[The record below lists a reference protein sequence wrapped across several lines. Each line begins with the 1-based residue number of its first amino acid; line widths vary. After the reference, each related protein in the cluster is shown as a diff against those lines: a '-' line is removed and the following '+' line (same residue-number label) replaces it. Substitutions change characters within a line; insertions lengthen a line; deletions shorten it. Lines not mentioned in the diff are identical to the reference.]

1 MKVLKFG
8 GTSVGSAQRM
18 KDVAK
23 LITGE
28 RNIVVLSAM
37 SGTTNSL
44 VEISDYLYKKNP
56 DGANEV
62 INKLAQKYYGH
73 IEELYST
80 DEYKQKAKELLC
92 SKEGLKHRGQ
102 RCIEP
107 EAVFVQI
114 KYHFDHIRT
123 FTKDLFT
130 LFEEKVVLAQG
141 ELISTGMMN
150 LYLNE
155 CGINSV
161 LIPALDYMRT
171 DKNAEPDP
179 VYIKEKLIKLLDG
192 HKDADLFITQ
202 GYICRNAYGEIDN
215 LQRGGSDYSASL
227 IGAAIGAEEI
237 QIWTD
242 IDGMHNNDPR
252 IVEKTSPVRHLH
264 FEEAAELAYFGA
276 KILHPTCILPAK
288 LNNIPVRLLN
298 TMQPKAPGTM
308 ISNMTEK
315 GKIKAVAAKDNI
327 TSIKIKS
334 GRMLLATGF
343 LRKVFEIF
351 ENYQT
356 PIDMVT
362 TSEVGVSVTIDNRK
376 HLEEIVDDLKK
387 YGTVTVDED
396 MVIVCVVGDLEWD
409 NVGFEARIVQAMK
422 DVPVRMISYGGSNYN
437 VSLLIKASDKTRALQ
452 ALSDHL
458 FNNKA

>member
-1 MKVLKFG
+1 MRVLKFG

-23 LITGE
+23 LICTGD

-56 DGANEV
+56 DGANEI
-62 INKLAQKYYGH
+62 INKLAQKYNGH

-80 DEYKQKAKELLC
+80 DEYKQKAKELVK
-92 SKEGLKHRGQ
+92 S
-102 RCIEP
+102 
-107 EAVFVQI
+107 
-114 KYHFDHIRT
+114 YFDYIRT

-155 CGINSV
+155 IGVNSV
-161 LIPALDYMRT
+161 LLPALDYMRT

-179 VYIKEKLIKLLDG
+179 VYIRERLLRQLNE
-192 HKDADLFITQ
+192 HKDADLYITQ
-202 GYICRNAYGEIDN
+202 GYICRNAYGEVDN

-227 IGAAIGAEEI
+227 IGAAVNAEEI

-252 IVEKTSPVRHLH
+252 VVERTSPVRNLH

-298 TMQPKAPGTM
+298 TMQSDAPGTL
-308 ISNMTEK
+308 ISNETEK

-362 TSEVGVSVTIDNRK
+362 TSEVGISVTIDNRK

-409 NVGFEARIVQAMK
+409 NVGFEARIVQALK
-422 DVPVRMISYGGSNYN
+422 EVPVRMISYGGSNYN
-437 VSLLIKASDKTRALQ
+437 VSILVKSTDKKKALQ

-458 FNNKA
+458 FNE

>member
-23 LITGE
+23 LITGD
-28 RNIVVLSAM
+28 RKIVVLSAM

-56 DGANEV
+56 DGANEI
-62 INKLAQKYYGH
+62 INKLAMKYMGH
-73 IEELYST
+73 VEELYST
-80 DEYKQKAKELLC
+80 EEYKQKAKEL
-92 SKEGLKHRGQ
+92 
-102 RCIEP
+102 
-107 EAVFVQI
+107 I
-114 KYHFDHIRT
+114 KSHFEYIRT

-155 CGINSV
+155 CGVKSV

-179 VYIKEKLIKLLDG
+179 VYIKEKLVKLLADN
-192 HKDADLFITQ
+192 KDADLYITQ

-252 IVEKTSPVRHLH
+252 IVQGTSPVRQLH

-298 TMQPKAPGTM
+298 TMQPDAPGTL
-308 ISNMTEK
+308 ISNAIEK

-343 LRKVFEIF
+343 LRKVFETF

-409 NVGFEARIVQAMK
+409 NIGFEACIVQAMK
-422 DVPVRMISYGGSNYN
+422 DVSVRMISYGGSNYN
-437 VSLLIKASDKTRALQ
+437 VSLLIKASDKQRALQ

-458 FNNKA
+458 FNNK